1 MEKTPDMYAQEYL
14 AAKKD
19 LLQQCVRLT
28 VQVGSHIG
36 NIPET
41 HKLLGARKQ
50 LLVKL
55 AQLDQDYGQA
65 LAGYPFTEEDL
76 EPIALLAEQMWT
88 IDDHITDAMRNN
100 KTDIQD
106 FLNELN
112 LEVVHTLEH

>member
-19 LLQQCVRLT
+19 LLQQCVQLT
-28 VQVGSHIG
+28 VQVGSQIG

-50 LLVKL
+50 LLVQM
-55 AQLDQDYGQA
+55 AQLDQDYAQA
-65 LAGYPFTEEDL
+65 LAGYPFTEEDM
-76 EPIALLAEQMWT
+76 EPIAILAEQMWT

-106 FLNELN
+106 FLNEIN
-112 LEVVHTLEH
+112 LEFVHSQE